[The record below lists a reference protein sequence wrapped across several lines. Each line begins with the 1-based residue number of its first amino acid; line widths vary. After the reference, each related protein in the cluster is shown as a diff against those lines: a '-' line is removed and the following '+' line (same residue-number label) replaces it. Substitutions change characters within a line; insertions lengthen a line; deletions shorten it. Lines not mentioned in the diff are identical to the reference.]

1 MTNIN
6 NAKTL
11 ATAATTSKAP
21 KGRHDLN
28 HGCNPCAETTSARYR
43 GKPCLLLLILA
54 LLAVATTARAQVT
67 VFHDNVKYVL
77 YNDGT
82 AYVDLSPG
90 AWGTLN
96 LRETVSYNSL
106 TCTVT
111 RIADGAFFNNYQI
124 TGNLVI
130 PNTVT
135 HIGSEAFRGCSGL
148 NGTLTLPDGLL
159 TIGSGAFYQ
168 CTGLTGTLNLP
179 ATLTSIGNS
188 AFMDCNG
195 FSWSTL
201 TLPPLL
207 TEIATQTFAGI
218 QFTGDLVVP
227 DGVTAIG
234 NDAFTLNKFSSI
246 TIGNGVTTIGHH
258 AFRLTMADQLTLG
271 SSVAS
276 IGDEAFRYYDED
288 ITHNHILN
296 IKCLNAVPATLGQN
310 VFQYHTQWMVEV
322 PCGARDAYIHSAGW
336 PQGGALLPLGH
347 NISELCPTTNACI
360 NGIYYTLKLY
370 DGTAK
375 VTNKDYTEDY
385 ATVSYSG
392 DVVIPAE
399 VTYEGTTFTVTEIV
413 DRAFALCQGITSIT
427 CFCPVPPQGGGNAFT
442 GVPRIPL
449 YVPCRVVSAYQS
461 NYYYQSKFSVIGI
474 PEYQNVQ
481 IGGVYYVLNYCDGT
495 ATVTHAGYSEDDSN
509 SGSYSGYVA
518 IPGTVT
524 YNGETHVVNRIG
536 NNAFKGCVSLTD
548 AIIGEN
554 VETIGDNAFERCTAL
569 TYVSM
574 GHVENIGDAAFK
586 GCTALTSVTIGEN
599 VENIGNNAFD
609 GCTALSSITSERLD
623 PPALGSDVFSGVP
636 TSAVLNVPCTA
647 TDAYAAAAQWQDF
660 NIQGTVLAPINAQ
673 IDGVY
678 YVLNPCAGTA
688 TVTHAGYDEIA
699 NAYYQNSY
707 SGAVTIPATVT
718 HEGRTYDVTRIG
730 QWAFFISLNLTSVII
745 GENVIHISPYAFNGC
760 SALTSVII
768 GENVNTINYYAFNGC
783 SSLGSIT
790 SLRPVP
796 PTLIGDYVFRNV
808 PTSAVLYVPCSA
820 VEAYAAAGGW
830 NRFETISEIYYQ
842 IGDIYY
848 SICNGTATVVH
859 DDSYATLEAVMIDES
874 ITVNE
879 TDYYVTAIADG
890 AFDGCEHLK
899 WFDCHANLLSIG
911 DHAFRNCDSL
921 NYLGLYQTDTPPT
934 LGEGCFEGLGLDTLR
949 LIVPY
954 CSQYDYS
961 QHPVFGQF
969 GEILGS
975 GPCEYNFYNATGDNQ
990 WDNPANWQD
999 ANHEPCTEAPG
1010 VGARVGI
1017 FDDCEID
1024 TDVTVGSIT
1033 IGNYIDEYYGLYER
1047 LTVKDGATLTA
1058 TDFIYTTGDARNF
1071 IIEDGAQVIHPNAG
1085 AKATVQKNI
1094 TGYVGEKDN
1103 YYLIGYSFV
1112 GSGAVDDMDNLTAN
1126 EYDLYFYDEPTHY
1139 WMNQKQT
1146 ANNFTELEVAKGYLY
1161 ANSQTQTIGL
1171 KGTLEAG
1178 DAMVNVPLSY
1188 ASADGKL
1195 MGFNLVGNPFA
1206 HNVTAFAGNDVATDV
1221 YQLNDLRN
1229 EVVVGSISETNP
1241 LKPGEGFFVKAMA
1254 EDASITF
1261 NSRATNAE
1269 RSNITLEL
1277 SENGLI
1283 VDRFI
1288 LKRDGAPLEKFTL
1301 NENGTK
1307 IYATEDGQDW
1317 AVAVIASEAKQIE
1330 DSTLS
1335 QSSRTEQPVNF
1346 KAAQNGTYTLTVNVE
1361 NMDLDY
1367 LHLIDNMTGADV
1379 DLLGDARHCVSTAYT
1394 FAAKTTDYASRFR
1407 LVFSTNCGDAIGDN
1421 APFAYVSN
1429 GNIVVVG
1436 DAVGDAGTA
1445 SLQVVDLMG
1454 RVLVCRDAFNASAI
1468 STTGIPAGVYV
1479 LRLVDGENVRTQKVV
1494 ID

>member
-1 MTNIN
+1 MDKNLLQTAKAPMIALIN
-6 NAKTL
+6 PQ
-11 ATAATTSKAP
+11 AP

-28 HGCNPCAETTSARYR
+28 HGCNPWAETTPARYR
-43 GKPCLLLLILA
+43 GKPRLLLLLLA
-54 LLAVATTARAQVT
+54 LLAITTTAQAQTVT
-67 VFHDNVKYVL
+67 VTHDNVKYVL

-82 AYVDLSPG
+82 AYVDYSPG
-90 AWGTLN
+90 AIGTLN

-111 RIADGAFFNNYQI
+111 RIADGAFFNNKQI

-135 HIGSEAFRGCSGL
+135 HIGSDAFRGCSGL
-148 NGTLTLPDGLL
+148 NGSLTLPDGLL

-188 AFMDCNG
+188 AFLDCNG
-195 FSWSTL
+195 FNWSTL

-234 NDAFTLNKFSSI
+234 NDAFSFNKFSSI
-246 TIGNGVTTIGHH
+246 TIGNGVTTIGHS

-271 SSVAS
+271 RSVAT
-276 IGDEAFRYYDED
+276 IGDEAFRYYDD
-288 ITHNHILN
+288 DVHNYTLN
-296 IKCLNAVPATLGQN
+296 IKCLNAVPAALGQN
-310 VFQYHTQWMVEV
+310 VFKNHTRWLVEV

-509 SGSYSGYVA
+509 SGSYSGYVV

-554 VETIGDNAFERCTAL
+554 VETIGDNAFEGCTAL

-647 TDAYAAAAQWQDF
+647 TEAYAAAAQWQDF
-660 NIQGTVLAPINAQ
+660 NIQGTVLAPINAE

-678 YVLNPCAGTA
+678 YVLNPCQGTA

-699 NAYYQNSY
+699 NAHYQNSY

-718 HEGRTYDVTRIG
+718 HESRTYDVTRIG

-796 PTLIGDYVFRNV
+796 PTLIGDDVFRNV
-808 PTSAVLYVPCSA
+808 PTTAVLYVPCSA
-820 VEAYAAAGGW
+820 VETYAAAGGW

-890 AFDGCEHLK
+890 AFDGCAHLK

-911 DHAFRNCDSL
+911 DHALRNCDSL

-934 LGEGCFEGLGLDTLR
+934 LGEGCFEGLGLDTLW

-954 CSQYDYS
+954 CSQYEYS
-961 QHPVFGQF
+961 QHEVFGQF
-969 GEILGS
+969 GTIMGN
-975 GPCEYNFYNATGDNQ
+975 GACEYNFHNATGDNQ

-999 ANHEPCTEAPG
+999 ASYETCTEAPG
-1010 VGARVGI
+1010 AGAQVAI
-1017 FDDCEID
+1017 FSDCEMD
-1024 TDVTVGSIT
+1024 ADVTVGSIT

-1103 YYLIGYSFV
+1103 YYLIGYSFA
-1112 GSGAVDDMDNLTAN
+1112 GSGAVDDMDNLTDN
-1126 EYDLYFYDEPTHY
+1126 EYDLYYYDEPTHY
-1139 WMNQKQT
+1139 WINHKDT
-1146 ANNFTELEVAKGYLY
+1146 ANDFIELEAAKGYLY
-1161 ANSQTQTIGL
+1161 ANSVSQTIGL

-1178 DAMVNVPLSY
+1178 NAMVTIDNLTY
-1188 ASADGKL
+1188 TAAGRLK
-1195 MGFNLVGNPFA
+1195 GFNLVGNPFA
-1206 HNVTAFAGNDVATDV
+1206 HNVTSFTRTNVAEEV
-1221 YQLNDLRN
+1221 YQLNGLRN

-1241 LKPGEGFFVKAMA
+1241 LLPGEGFFVKATA
-1254 EDASITF
+1254 DGASLAF
-1261 NSRATNAE
+1261 NSGAKGETAKTGR
-1269 RSNITLEL
+1269 ITLEL
-1277 SENGLI
+1277 RENSQLIDRLI
-1283 VDRFI
+1283 V
-1288 LKRDGAPLEKFTL
+1288 KQDGEPLEKLTL
-1301 NENGTK
+1301 RENGTK
-1307 IYATEDGQDW
+1307 IYATEGAQDY
-1317 AVAVIASEAKQIE
+1317 AVVVIGRNAARHV
-1330 DSTLS
+1330 STTDL
-1335 QSSRTEQPVNF
+1335 PVNF
-1346 KAAQNGTYTLTVNVE
+1346 KTAKNGTYTLNVNLDG
-1361 NMDLDY
+1361 MDLDY
-1367 LHLIDNMTGADV
+1367 LHLIDNMTGADI
-1379 DLLGDARHCVSTAYT
+1379 DLLTTLNPETLIAGEDPQSPSPSYT
-1394 FAAKTTDYASRFR
+1394 FTAKTTDYPSRFR
-1407 LVFSTNCGDAIGDN
+1407 LVFNANAASTGSAAD
-1421 APFAYVSN
+1421 APFAYIDAS
-1429 GNIVVVG
+1429 GNIIVTA
-1436 DAVGDAGTA
+1436 DARGA
-1445 SLQVVDLMG
+1445 SLQVVDVMG
-1454 RVLVCRDAFNASAI
+1454 RVLVCRRVTKKVILFFDVW
-1468 STTGIPAGVYV
+1468 GI
-1479 LRLVDGENVRTQKVV
+1479 RFC
-1494 ID
+1494 